1 MAEQDLAITCAFLE
15 AFGGLEVDNT
25 WQVYPEPKTDSN
37 ALPAIL
43 HGSWARLRSELVR
56 ANKAR
61 AGVSLC
67 VNQTDGKGRSAEN
80 ITRARALFLDFDR
93 GAPSVWEPL
102 PPSIVV
108 TTPRGCHAYWLLR
121 EGDGTDLDRWERIQ
135 RALAIGFRA
144 EVCTDRTKALRAPG
158 FLHQKHAPQLLTLK
172 HCNPDHRVWSSDVV
186 DAFELAVVERKVVL
200 PASLGSVAHERRVF
214 RCQRYVDACGA
225 LTQGM
230 GETHSRSNAMCGIG
244 GDFGLDPDDY
254 WPILCSWNDRGNP
267 PIDERQ
273 LWKQLVRVHRI
284 RRDPFGVMLEQD
296 RDRTPSAD
304 LVREGV
310 APDAPWPEAPERTGG
325 RKIYARQISH
335 PGADELPPGEGL
347 LVGRRT
353 ISREGEAPP
362 ADPWF
367 EGLDRDAIP
376 LPEDAPAEIVA
387 RDRSRE
393 QTPPGGDHDGADRE
407 QELPEPPADAGGE
420 LPPPPEPPGDR
431 DGGGGRR
438 SDKRILNRNAPLESA
453 KQFCEFK
460 FRWRGKRT
468 LVHHQRCWFVWNG
481 RSFREVSREDLNARL
496 YDYLEPAFHENEEG
510 NLVSFNP
517 DETRVGKVRHALEA
531 VSHLDDERR
540 APCWLSASSPKDKQ
554 PPVHELVSC
563 RNGLLH
569 LPTGEFLGQRPDFF
583 ALTSLGVDYKPD
595 AKPPEAWIR
604 FLADLWPEDEPA
616 IELLQEWFGLSL
628 VPDTS
633 FQKLLFVVGPR
644 RSGKGTIARV
654 LSELHG
660 GESNCAWLSMEDL
673 VSRFG
678 LHPLIDKQVAIMPD
692 VRISH
697 KLDQS
702 SAVEKLLRITGEDSL
717 SIDRKNM
724 PVIHA
729 QLGARFMLMSNLAP
743 RLSDAGAAFVSRVLA
758 LRMEASFLGREDRQL
773 KRKLIGELRGHKRV
787 GGELEGILLWAIEG
801 WRRLVARGY
810 FVQPAS
816 AQDVVE
822 DMAEL
827 STPVVGFVRQ
837 CCCMDSPEDW
847 AHTDVL
853 WEAWKSWCE
862 TEGRASVGEK
872 STFVRNLR
880 AAYPRITVRRNRA
893 PTGRRVKVFYGI
905 RLLTDDELDGRE
917 PELPWPTD
925 KDSPRGSGRG

>member
-1 MAEQDLAITCAFLE
+1 MAEQDLSITCAFLE
-15 AFGGLEVDNT
+15 AFGGLGLDHT

-37 ALPAIL
+37 ALPAVLI
-43 HGSWARLRSELVR
+43 GPWDRLRTELVR
-56 ANKAR
+56 ANKSR
-61 AGVSLC
+61 AGVSFT
-67 VNQTDGKGRSAEN
+67 VNETDGKGRSSEN

-108 TTPRGCHAYWLLR
+108 RTPRGCHAYWLLKD
-121 EGDGTDLDRWERIQ
+121 GDGTDLDRWERIQ

-158 FLHQKHAPQLLTLK
+158 FLHQKHAPQLLTLER
-172 HCNPDHRVWSSDVV
+172 CDPEHRVWSSDVV
-186 DAFELAVVERKVVL
+186 DAFELAVVERRTVL
-200 PASLGSVAHERRVF
+200 PSSVQHVSHDRRIF
-214 RCQRYVDACGA
+214 RCQRYVDACSS

-230 GETHSRSNAMCGIG
+230 GETHSRSNAMCGVG
-244 GDFGLDPDDY
+244 GDFGLTPDEY
-254 WPILCSWNDRGNP
+254 WPILLSWNDRGNP
-267 PIDERQ
+267 PIDERA
-273 LWKQLVRVHRI
+273 LWKQLVRVHKI
-284 RRDPFGVMLEQD
+284 RRDAFGVMLEDD
-296 RDRTPSAD
+296 RDRTPSAE
-304 LVREGV
+304 LARAGV
-310 APDAPWPEAPERTGG
+310 APDAPWPEEQERSGG
-325 RKIYARQISH
+325 RKIYARQIAH
-335 PGADELPPGEGL
+335 PGMRELPPGEGL
-347 LVGRRT
+347 AVGRR
-353 ISREGEAPP
+353 IVRDGEAPP
-362 ADPWF
+362 DDPWF
-367 EGLDRDAIP
+367 EQL
-376 LPEDAPAEIVA
+376 PAELPPPPGEPPEISA
-387 RDRSRE
+387 RDRAPRE
-393 QTPPGGDHDGADRE
+393 QDPPGGDHDPEIGE
-407 QELPEPPADAGGE
+407 HELPELPADVEPPDVPPPAE
-420 LPPPPEPPGDR
+420 PPERD
-431 DGGGGRR
+431 DGGRKRGEV
-438 SDKRILNRNAPLESA
+438 RILNRNAPLESA
-453 KQFCEFK
+453 KRFCEFK

-468 LVHHQRCWFVWNG
+468 LVHHQRCWYVWNG

-496 YDYLEPAFHENEEG
+496 YDYLEPAMHENDEG

-517 DETRVGKVRHALEA
+517 DETRVGKIRHALEA

-540 APCWLSASSPKDKQ
+540 APCWLQAPSASDEQ
-554 PPVHELVSC
+554 PAVHELVAC

-569 LPTGEFLGQRPDFF
+569 LPSGKFLGQRPDYFS
-583 ALTSLGVDYKPD
+583 LTSLGVEYNANAAAPH
-595 AKPPEAWIR
+595 EWLR
-604 FLADLWPEDEPA
+604 FLNDLWPDDEPA

-660 GESNCAWLSMEDL
+660 GEHNCAWLSMEDL

-678 LHPLIDKQVAIMPD
+678 LHPLLDKSIAIMPD

-717 SIDRKNM
+717 QIDRKNM
-724 PVIHA
+724 PVVHGQI
-729 QLGARFMLMSNLAP
+729 GARFMLMSNLAP

-801 WRRLVARGY
+801 WHRLVARGY

-816 AQDVVE
+816 AVDVVE

-827 STPVVGFVRQ
+827 STPIVGFVRQ
-837 CCCMDSPEDW
+837 CCALEHGPNDW

-853 WEAWKSWCE
+853 WEAWKAWCE
-862 TEGRASVGEK
+862 TEGKSSPGEK

-917 PELPWPTD
+917 PELPWPAD
-925 KDSPRGSGRG
+925 KDAPAR